1 MQRRLNN
8 GFGNIFGMR
17 NLVEKTSCDSTLLE
31 VQGLSRCRGQVY
43 QAG

>member
-8 GFGNIFGMR
+8 DFGNIFGMR

-31 VQGLSRCRGQVY
+31 IISSILFR
-43 QAG
+43 ATED

>member
-17 NLVEKTSCDSTLLE
+17 NLVEKTSYDSTLLE
-31 VQGLSRCRGQVY
+31 IISSILFR
-43 QAG
+43 ATED